1 MIYSKWID
9 NSNISLEDLIKNIK
23 ENEQNHVRE
32 IDAFDNTPLNYEVDF
47 VYDEN
52 QLIIINDKNIY
63 YNYLQFNYEYVK
75 NHEAVNPN
83 REKRVSTYAINVIVF
98 NYENKNYYICNKSYA
113 NSTLVNLR
121 KLVGYKKDLMI
132 KGQRVSGIKTDLFIW
147 MIHHLI
153 DNPNEFLEEYSKTKL
168 LTLTGFKGQRKDR
181 LAEISGS
188 GEQILNMLTTLLF
201 LFENKEISKVQV
213 QITRYQENFSLTLGE
228 NSFID
233 IDINEYRGTEYFEM
247 PETIEAIAVL
257 KCFIDVIPSLIIM
270 FSNELDS
277 KKWTPR
283 KENKFFKDIGRTLS
297 REINKSLR
305 NK

>member
-32 IDAFDNTPLNYEVDF
+32 IDAYDNTPLNYEVDF

>member
-1 MIYSKWID
+1 
-9 NSNISLEDLIKNIK
+9 
-23 ENEQNHVRE
+23 
-32 IDAFDNTPLNYEVDF
+32 
-47 VYDEN
+47 
-52 QLIIINDKNIY
+52 
-63 YNYLQFNYEYVK
+63 
-75 NHEAVNPN
+75 NPN